1 MEANSAVA
9 VAWANA
15 LAMRPRNAL
24 FSNPVAKKKCTAK
37 AKKKP
42 PAAKRASGKCS
53 TGSSSPF
60 DKFKELV
67 SLASGGSKWVIGKS
81 DLIELLDNQG
91 TLVQRMLAATRAGN
105 PWLTLVG
112 NASGKGNSTKIDL
125 PSAMDAY
132 RRLLAGDQPPLMR
145 SEENRKAG
153 IKKIQ
158 LNNFGEPD
166 SVGRKFMQI
175 LDLLPP
181 GTAKATFDT
190 KSKTFTVDWADK
202 DFQAFRMSS
211 ARGERRKLCKVSF
224 KKPGEAQPSAPEKDD
239 PFGNNDCVET
249 GHEE

>member
-1 MEANSAVA
+1 MA
-9 VAWANA
+9 
-15 LAMRPRNAL
+15 
-24 FSNPVAKKKCTAK
+24 AKKTPAK
-37 AKKKP
+37 TKKKTSSS
-42 PAAKRASGKCS
+42 KRAASGR
-53 TGSSSPF
+53 SSAF
-60 DKFKELV
+60 DRFKELAT
-67 SLASGGSKWVIGKS
+67 LASDGKKWVIDKNA
-81 DLIELLDNQG
+81 LIELLGDQR
-91 TLVQRMLAATRAGN
+91 TLVQRMLEATRSGN
-105 PWLTLVG
+105 PWLNIVT
-112 NASGKGNSTKIDL
+112 NASGKGSRTVVDL
-125 PSAMDAY
+125 SSAIDAY
-132 RRLLAGDQPPLMR
+132 MRILDGEQPPLMR

>member
-1 MEANSAVA
+1 M
-9 VAWANA
+9 
-15 LAMRPRNAL
+15 
-24 FSNPVAKKKCTAK
+24 PVQTRWLCGRETHYFQTPLAKKKSTAK
-37 AKKKP
+37 TKKKT
-42 PAAKRASGKCS
+42 PAAKRAGGSRAVC
-53 TGSSSPF
+53 SSSPL
-60 DKFKELV
+60 DKYKELV
-67 SLASGGSKWVIGKS
+67 SLASGGSKWVIGKGS
-81 DLIELLDNQG
+81 FIELLDGQA
-91 TLVQRMLAATRAGN
+91 TLVQRMLAATRAGD

-112 NASGKGNSTKIDL
+112 NVSGKGNSTKIDL
-125 PSAMDAY
+125 SSAMDAY
-132 RRLLAGDQPPLMR
+132 RRILAGEQPPLMP
-145 SEENRKAG
+145 SERNKRAG

-166 SVGRKFMQI
+166 SVGRKFLQI

-211 ARGERRKLCKVSF
+211 ARGERRKLCKVTF